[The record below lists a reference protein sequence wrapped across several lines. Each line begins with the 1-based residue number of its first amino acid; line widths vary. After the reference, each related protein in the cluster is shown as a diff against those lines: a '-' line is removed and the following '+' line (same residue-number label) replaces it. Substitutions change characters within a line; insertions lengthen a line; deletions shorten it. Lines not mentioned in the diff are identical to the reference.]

1 MLKLIER
8 NIATIEQRLVLVAP
22 PADVIPRA
30 FKSVRVEPS
39 EHQRLVREVQRMRG
53 SVYLEDGAV
62 QRDQLSPDGLH
73 QTPEDE
79 RSWHLLF
86 KHDGHVT
93 ACAWLM
99 VHTVEASFE
108 QLRVRHT
115 PLAQME
121 DWRAKLWFAV
131 ELELA
136 RSRAEGLAFGE
147 VGGWAV
153 ARESR
158 CTSEGLLLALA
169 AYSLGRKL
177 GGARGMTTATVRHS
191 SSTILRRLGGA
202 PLTAKGEE
210 IPAYHDPQYGC
221 TMEILSFDARRPNAK
236 YAPLVDMLRRK
247 LAHVPVV
254 TRPPSLHHNFSDSDA
269 LSVATPDWD
278 SAING

>member
-1 MLKLIER
+1 MLKLLER

-22 PADVIPRA
+22 PAEMIPHV

-39 EHQRLVREVQRMRG
+39 EHHRLVREVQRMRG
-53 SVYLEDGAV
+53 AVYLEDGAV
-62 QRDQLSPDGLH
+62 QRDELSPDGLH

-86 KHDGHVT
+86 MNGGQVT

-115 PLAQME
+115 PLARME

-136 RSRAEGLAFGE
+136 KARAEGWAFGE

-191 SSTILRRLGGA
+191 SSTILRRLGGV
-202 PLTAKGEE
+202 PLTAQDEE
-210 IPAYHDPQYGC
+210 IPPYHDPKYGC
-221 TMEILSFDARRPNAK
+221 TMEILKFDARRPNAK

-247 LAHVPVV
+247 LAHVPVIAS
-254 TRPPSLHHNFSDSDA
+254 PPSLRYNFSDTTSRDA
-269 LSVATPDWD
+269 ASSEWIPAVN
-278 SAING
+278 S